1 MGFFNKLKRA
11 FGFNDDGDELDDVLD
26 IDIASQPYIN
36 PFKPNEH
43 DEPRPVK
50 PDPEAETPTPHPTPA
65 PVPQPNLQPQPAP
78 QPQPEAGAL
87 SATAPAHVQATLD
100 ELMTLIK
107 QMKPAE
113 GGTGEADKQL
123 QEELDSR
130 AARIT
135 TLEQQLAG
143 LRHER
148 DVLQQRCD
156 ALEHRVGDSAL
167 GKEVSAL
174 RQVIDQLTGERDR
187 AVKARQDAEQA
198 AATAAEALN
207 EAHAETEAVRAT
219 LDEANR
225 RAGTLLETQ
234 KQMEDKLGELDTLRD
249 TVSRLNAEVES
260 AAAAAIEGDAAVERA
275 RAEAEAARAELAAL
289 NERVAEDERKRRR
302 ENNLRNQ
309 RDIELANQI
318 DDLTQRLK
326 ARNRETEAQEQRLR
340 QAESDLRAERAE
352 RRAESEAAAT
362 RLRHTESQR
371 DEAAAR
377 RDALTI
383 ELRDMRV
390 QLEKATTGR
399 QALQVSLDE
408 MQQQVATLQAELKR
422 RASQSSTLPPPKGG
436 GEKTRTSIETPD
448 PLKTPNPLETLET
461 LETLDSLETLET
473 IEDPG
478 RPGEARDGARGI
490 EPPSPQED
498 SPSGLGDFGLDDEIE
513 IDNDDEIVSGL
524 DDEIES
530 DLDDDLDDIDWL
542 VPAPPSPPR
551 EEPDLNPEPE
561 PKAIIDDPR
570 QLTLF

>member
-65 PVPQPNLQPQPAP
+65 PVPQPKLQPQPAP
-78 QPQPEAGAL
+78 QPQPEAGAP

-174 RQVIDQLTGERDR
+174 RQVIDQLTGERDQ

-207 EAHAETEAVRAT
+207 KAHAETEAVRAT

-249 TVSRLNAEVES
+249 TVLRLNAEAER

-422 RASQSSTLPPPKGG
+422 RASLAHQDTLAALASPLPPPKGG
-436 GEKTRTSIETPD
+436 GEKTSSTLDS
-448 PLKTPNPLETLET
+448 LEA
-461 LETLDSLETLET
+461 LDSLETLDSPGTLEN
-473 IEDPG
+473 PG
-478 RPGEARDGARGI
+478 RPGEAQDGARDI

-498 SPSGLGDFGLDDEIE
+498 NPIDNGDEIE
-513 IDNDDEIVSGL
+513 SGL
-524 DDEIES
+524 DDGIES